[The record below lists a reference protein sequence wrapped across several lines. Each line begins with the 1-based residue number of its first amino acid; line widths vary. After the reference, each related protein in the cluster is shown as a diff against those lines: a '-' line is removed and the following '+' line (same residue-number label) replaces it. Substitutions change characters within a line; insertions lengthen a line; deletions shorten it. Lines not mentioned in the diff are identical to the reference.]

1 MSNRIFTGVSLDY
14 GKKPLSE
21 ELNQRCGRKNVVTIV
36 TNVTEVSLFKTL
48 VRKIPI
54 KF

>member
-1 MSNRIFTGVSLDY
+1 VSNRIFTGVSLDY

-36 TNVTEVSLFKTL
+36 TNVTEVSFKTL